1 MRVEQRI
8 GRLHRLGQEHDVTI
22 FNLSCNETI
31 EAHVLDLLAR
41 KIRMFELVIGELDMI
56 LGNIDG
62 AQSFEELLREA
73 WEAADS
79 EEDLRQRLDRLG
91 EVLVQARRDY
101 ERVREANELLDWAL
115 DGQ

>member
-8 GRLHRLGQEHDVTI
+8 GRLHRLGQAHDVAI

-56 LGNIDG
+56 LGNVEG
-62 AQSFEELLREA
+62 AKSFEDLLREA
-73 WEAADS
+73 WESAMS
-79 EEDLRQRLDRLG
+79 EDDLRQRIDALG
-91 EVLVQARRDY
+91 DVLVRARRDY
-101 ERVREANELLDWAL
+101 ERVRTTNELLDLAL
-115 DGQ
+115 DER